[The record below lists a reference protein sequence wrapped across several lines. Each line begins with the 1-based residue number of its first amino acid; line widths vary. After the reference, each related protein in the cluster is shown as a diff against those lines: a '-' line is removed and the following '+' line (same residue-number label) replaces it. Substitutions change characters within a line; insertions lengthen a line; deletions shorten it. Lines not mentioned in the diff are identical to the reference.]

1 MEKRNKNE
9 RENSKGRKRVIALLL
24 MLAFVLTTGTFAY
37 WATAVEGTSQ
47 EAIGTLTI
55 GSGDNVDTTFE
66 LTNELNS
73 GGYLVPADQVE
84 NSNEGA
90 VGAIDLSFDVQW
102 LEDEATSQLA
112 GTNSVGDIVIA
123 HEVVITLDGE
133 VVDAELYS
141 NIYDLVNVL
150 YNENNATQLTLD
162 AEAET
167 FAFQVTLDEPADQ
180 AEYNMIANAEISITF
195 SYSIDSS
202 AIVTSDVDA
211 AQPLV

>member
-1 MEKRNKNE
+1 MEQKRKNE
-9 RENSKGRKRVIALLL
+9 RVNTKSRKRIIALLI
-24 MLAFVLTTGTFAY
+24 MLAFVVTSGTFAY
-37 WATAVEGTSQ
+37 WASAVEGTSQ

-55 GSGDNVDTTFE
+55 GSGDNVETTFS

-84 NSNEGA
+84 NSNKGA

-112 GTNSVGDIVIA
+112 GTYSVGDIEVN
-123 HEVVITLDGE
+123 HEVVIMLNGD
-133 VVDAELYS
+133 VLDAEKYE
-141 NIYDLVNVL
+141 NIYDLVNVI
-150 YNENNATQLTLD
+150 YNENNAKQITLD

-180 AEYNMIANAEISITF
+180 EEYNMIANAEVSITF
-195 SYSIDSS
+195 SYEIDDS
-202 AIVTSDVDA
+202 AIVTTDSDQ
-211 AQPLV
+211 AQPLA

>member
-1 MEKRNKNE
+1 MEKIRKNE

-55 GSGDNVDTTFE
+55 GSGDNVETTFS

-84 NSNEGA
+84 NSNKGA

-102 LEDEATSQLA
+102 LEDEDTSQLA
-112 GTNSVGDIVIA
+112 GTNSVGEIKVS
-123 HEVVITLDGE
+123 HEVVITLDGKDL
-133 VVDAELYS
+133 DAEAYA
-141 NIYDLVNVL
+141 NIYELVNVL
-150 YNENNATQLTLD
+150 YNENNASKLTLD

-195 SYSIDSS
+195 SYDIDDS
-202 AIVTSDVDA
+202 AIVTADNN
-211 AQPLV
+211 